1 VSFPAVFHLF
11 KPGVFIVSVNQNQN
25 EESRIGWMISLTFW
39 ILLFIAASL
48 FAAVVLAPRYL
59 SYLNLRNEYLTN
71 QVQLVSLENQVEYLK
86 EIAHSLENDPE
97 FRSEVARVD
106 FDATSPGE
114 ERIAV
119 EPDHA
124 LDVPQWNPNQKASV
138 TSRAWYIPMLGV
150 LSENQNVRSSI
161 LLTAAVIIVLAFTFL
176 HESQTPQLETVTRS
190 TRNLFAVLLSR
201 YRVSEEDPESEC

>member
-1 VSFPAVFHLF
+1 MSFPAVFHLF

-138 TSRAWYIPMLGV
+138 TMLGV

-201 YRVSEEDPESEC
+201 YRVSEEDPEPEC